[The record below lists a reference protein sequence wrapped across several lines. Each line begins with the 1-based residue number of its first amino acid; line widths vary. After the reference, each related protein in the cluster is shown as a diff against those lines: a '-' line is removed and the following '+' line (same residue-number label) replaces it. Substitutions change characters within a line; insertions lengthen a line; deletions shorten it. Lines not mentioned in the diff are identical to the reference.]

1 MQTVRDI
8 ALGLQQLHSKGI
20 AHLNLKPRKFPC
32 QTIVENILVS
42 CTGKIKLSNFGKSTL
57 QNQPNEIEKFDI
69 FSLGI
74 IAWELIEGHHY
85 PKEGSEPLATMRK
98 ERPQFSRGLQLF
110 SNECR
115 QMVEA
120 MLDKDPAKRPTAE

>member
-8 ALGLQQLHSKGI
+8 AMGLQQLHSKGI
-20 AHLNLKPRKFPC
+20 AHLNLMPRKFPC
-32 QTIVENILVS
+32 LTIVENILVS
-42 CTGKIKLSNFGKSTL
+42 CAGKIKISNFGRAKL
-57 QNQPNEIEKFDI
+57 QHQPNDIEKFDI

-74 IAWELIEGHHY
+74 IAWELMEGQQY
-85 PKEGSEPLATMRK
+85 LMEGSEPLETMRK
-98 ERPQFSRGLQLF
+98 EGPQFSHGLQLF